1 MKKTMLSLLSL
12 VAVFGSIFAIPST
25 TEAGGGPHIKLT
37 SSTGSWNMVEGSTMT
52 VTATAYP
59 VQANI
64 KSMSIYID
72 FIRVAKCNNQN
83 TCSYQINNQT
93 LGKHSLFVSAI
104 DTDSNY
110 YYINGSYYPPQYF
123 TVTARETAAPTVS
136 IAQKGIA
143 YTNTTSTN
151 GVYISAQ
158 AKGTNLKI
166 LKITRS
172 DDSNK
177 SVSTS
182 CERMKNLCALG
193 IYPTFDKSEAG
204 KVYYYYAV
212 ATDASGHVQYSEKIT
227 VKVVLKPAS
236 QENTINAPVN
246 TLNPSIIYPNSIS
259 ADKAFTLRGD
269 AKNTKGIWGIEVRAL
284 PSWTTT
290 PIKQRCILNGKP
302 TAASCS
308 MNVDALRGHSG
319 ETIKVWSIYWDA
331 TTGMGYSSPMQVLTL
346 TR

>member
-1 MKKTMLSLLSL
+1 MKKIMISLLSL
-12 VAVFGSIFAIPST
+12 VAVLGAALALPNT

-37 SSTGSWNMVEGSTMT
+37 SSNGSWNMLEGDTMT

-83 TCSYQINNQT
+83 TCSYKISNQT

-110 YYINGSYYPPQYF
+110 YYINGNYYPSQYF
-123 TVTARETAAPTVS
+123 TVTARETAAPTVTLT
-136 IAQKGIA
+136 QKGTS

-158 AKGTNLKI
+158 AKGTNLKT

-177 SVSTS
+177 TVSTS
-182 CERMKNLCALG
+182 CERMKNLCVLG

-204 KVYYYYAV
+204 KTYYYYAV
-212 ATDASGHVQYSEKIT
+212 ATDASGHVQYSEKMAI
-227 VKVVLKPAS
+227 KVILNPTKEQNVVQTPS
-236 QENTINAPVN
+236 N

-302 TAASCS
+302 TTASCS

-319 ETIKVWSIYWDA
+319 DTIKVWSIYWDA
-331 TTGMGYSSPMQVLTL
+331 TTGMGYSSPMQILTI
-346 TR
+346 TK